1 MPMVT
6 VDHQYDVI
14 SVPNRSVSVPMTFS
28 DFEGRGASAHF
39 SDVCVYVHTVWR
51 TAIKFRVL
59 THMGGEGCF

>member
-6 VDHQYDVI
+6 MDHQYDVI

-39 SDVCVYVHTVWR
+39 SDVCVYVHTV
-51 TAIKFRVL
+51 
-59 THMGGEGCF
+59 